1 MTFSLVSI
9 ARNSGGAL
17 VLLHSRCSTC
27 TRRSGAHPAIGDVA
41 VLVIGTGLDARLHA
55 VVTRVGVGPMPSLLA
70 MKRWCA
76 DRLPTYM
83 VVDALPLTANGKTDR
98 ARLTATIEAPA

>member
-1 MTFSLVSI
+1 MGRIDHMVKIRGNRIELGEIETLV
-9 ARNSGGAL
+9 
-17 VLLHSRCSTC
+17 
-27 TRRSGAHPAIGDVA
+27 GAHPAIGEAA
-41 VLVIGTGLDARLHA
+41 VLVIGTGLEARLHA
-55 VVTRVGVGPMPSLLA
+55 VVTRACAGPMPSLLA

-83 VVDALPLTANGKTDR
+83 VVDALHVVDALPLTANGKTDR